1 MWTWRHVNKMGIKT
15 VAKECYSLQA
25 DVYNLGFIS
34 RLQGDNDPETFMQNY
49 EYLFTYALLC
59 QDSL

>member
-1 MWTWRHVNKMGIKT
+1 MGIKT
-15 VAKECYSLQA
+15 VDKECYSLKA

>member
-1 MWTWRHVNKMGIKT
+1 MGIKT
-15 VAKECYSLQA
+15 VAKECFSLKA
-25 DVYNLGFIS
+25 DVYNLGYVN
-34 RLQGDNDPETFMQNY
+34 RLQGDNDPEIFMQNY